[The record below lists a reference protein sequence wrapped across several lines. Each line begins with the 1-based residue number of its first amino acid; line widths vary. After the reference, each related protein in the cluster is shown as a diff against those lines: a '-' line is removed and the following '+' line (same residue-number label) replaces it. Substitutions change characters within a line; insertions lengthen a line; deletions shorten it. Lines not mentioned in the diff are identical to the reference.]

1 MLDTDPI
8 PAAPISPPLQA
19 EEGDVLRRL
28 HLHATPLL
36 LAVGLLAVGCAG
48 YRAGAGSLYAPDVA
62 TVYVPMVESD
72 SFRRDL
78 GERLTEALIKEIE
91 LKTPYKVIAS
101 PNADSLLEV
110 HLRGDRRAVQAED
123 QFDNPRVFANELVAE
138 ASWINRRR
146 LPLAPTRTIGLPQ
159 GFGDAVGVS
168 QSTPLIAEAGQSLAS
183 QQQLAIARLAEQI
196 VGVMEEPW

>member
-1 MLDTDPI
+1 MKNDQ
-8 PAAPISPPLQA
+8 PAAAP
-19 EEGDVLRRL
+19 
-28 HLHATPLL
+28 HLLVRSLALSIALL
-36 LAVGLLAVGCAG
+36 MAAGCAG
-48 YRAGAGSLYAPDVA
+48 YRAGAGTLYAPDVA
-62 TVYVPMVESD
+62 TVYVPMIESD

-78 GERLTEALIKEIE
+78 GERLTEALVKEIE

-110 HLRGDRRAVQAED
+110 HLKSDRRVVQAED
-123 QFDNPRVFANELVAE
+123 QFDNPRVFSNVLVAE
-138 ASWINRRR
+138 ATWMNRRR

-168 QSTPLIAEAGQSLAS
+168 QATPLIAEAGQSLAS

-196 VGVMEEPW
+196 VGVMEQPW